1 MTPQAKLQG
10 FLRDL
15 LTLEVSTLVVDQI
28 PDYVVLDVTQ
38 QLDGLAKQWERTY
51 RPASAGPQAPI
62 EPENAIGSPAPLQ
75 NRFRSIAAA
84 RGASSAARAGS
95 PTGFA
100 AKSAAPAP
108 EDTVA
113 ARAQLLA
120 SLLPPSDDEIREQ
133 PEERL
138 LAIRRIATLGAA
150 PIALHTMLS
159 VSGDLVNL
167 VAKEFSGPDQAD
179 VRALH
184 AEGVQHALGWWRT
197 LSQFVVDCL
206 GAVLGKIKEP

>member
-1 MTPQAKLQG
+1 VTPQAKLQG

-28 PDYVVLDVTQ
+28 PDYVVLDVNQ
-38 QLDGLAKQWERTY
+38 QLEGLAKQWERASGS
-51 RPASAGPQAPI
+51 ASAGLQAPI
-62 EPENAIGSPAPLQ
+62 EPENAAGSPAPLR

-84 RGASSAARAGS
+84 RGARSAVRAGL
-95 PTGFA
+95 PAGL
-100 AKSAAPAP
+100 AAPIAAAPP
-108 EDTVA
+108 EDIVT

-120 SLLPPSDDEIREQ
+120 TLLPPSDEEIREQ
-133 PEERL
+133 PEEKL
-138 LAIRRIATLGAA
+138 LAIRRIAALGAH

-159 VSGDLVNL
+159 VNGDLVNL

-206 GAVLGKIKEP
+206 GTILGKIQER